1 MLTDA
6 KIAALKAP
14 ATGQDEHPDHKV
26 TGLRLRIGAG
36 GKKAWIVRRRVGAKV
51 VNKKLGDYPTMGLA
65 AARLAADNLLKALA
79 RDGSTDAIERTFGAV
94 ALHWLNTVAKDK
106 NRTWELQE
114 RQLDLHV
121 LPHWRDRRIATIRRA
136 DVRELLDRVEGMVA
150 PNRVLALVRT
160 IFRHALSRDWLDAS
174 PAEAIKPPKDETP
187 RDRYLDMDE
196 VKRIYTTADLL
207 GYPFAG
213 YMKLLFLTGQRRNE
227 VGEMR
232 WDDIDL
238 EAGTW
243 IIGSAETKALRTQ
256 LVPLSPQAM
265 AILQDTP
272 ALGEYVWTG
281 NGETPVSGFAAAKK
295 RLDLYLAGKGGA
307 IAPWRLHDIRRTAAT
322 HMVRLGVGE
331 DIVGRVL
338 NHAPQGV
345 TAKVYALHSYE
356 PEKRSAL
363 NRWAAEIER
372 AVAGKK
378 AGKVVS
384 IRG

>member
-6 KIAALKAP
+6 KIAALKPP
-14 ATGQDEHPDHKV
+14 ATGQDEHPDHKL

-36 GKKAWIVRRRVGAKV
+36 GKKTWIVRRRVGAKV

-65 AARLAADNLLKALA
+65 VARQAADNLLKALA

-94 ALHWLNTVAKDK
+94 ALHWLDTVAKDK

-136 DVRELLDRVEGMVA
+136 DVRELLDRVEGQVA

-196 VKRIYTTADLL
+196 VKRIYPAADLL

-213 YMKLLFLTGQRRNE
+213 FLKLLFLTGQRRTE

-232 WDDIDL
+232 WEDIDL

-243 IIGSAETKALRTQ
+243 IIGSTETKALRTQ

-265 AILQDTP
+265 AILQNTP

-281 NGETPVSGFAAAKK
+281 NGKTPVSGFAAAKK
-295 RLDLYLAGKGGA
+295 RLDLYLAGKAGA

-363 NRWAAEIER
+363 NRWASEIER

-378 AGKVVS
+378 AGKVVA

>member
-6 KIAALKAP
+6 KIAALKPP
-14 ATGQDEHPDHKV
+14 AIGQDEHPDHKV

-36 GKKAWIVRRRVGAKV
+36 GKKTWIVRRRVGPKV

-65 AARLAADNLLKALA
+65 AARVAADKVLKALTQ
-79 RDGSTDAIERTFGAV
+79 DGTTEAIDRTFSAV
-94 ALHWLNTVAKDK
+94 ADHWLNTVAKDK
-106 NRTWELQE
+106 NRSWELQE
-114 RQLDLHV
+114 RQLNLHV
-121 LPHWRDRRIATIRRA
+121 LPHWRDRRIAELKRA
-136 DVRELLDRVEGMVA
+136 DVRDLLDKIEGEVA

-160 IFRHALSRDWLDAS
+160 IFRHALSRDWIEAS

-196 VKRIYTTADLL
+196 VKRVYGKADLL

-213 YMKLLFLTGQRRNE
+213 FIKMLFLTGQRRTE
-227 VGEMR
+227 VGAMR
-232 WDDIDL
+232 WADIDL

-243 IIGSAETKALRTQ
+243 IISSQDTKAARTQ
-256 LVPLSPQAM
+256 LVPLSPQA
-265 AILQDTP
+265 IDLLRQTP
-272 ALGEYVWTG
+272 ELGEYVWTG
-281 NGETPVSGFAAAKK
+281 NGETHIAGYSAAKSRLDKFIAAAGPA
-295 RLDLYLAGKGGA
+295 L
-307 IAPWRLHDIRRTAAT
+307 APWRLHDIRRTAAT

-331 DIVGRVL
+331 DVVGRVL

-345 TAKVYALHSYE
+345 TARVYALHSYE

-363 NRWAAEIER
+363 TRWAADIDR
-372 AVAGKK
+372 AVEGKK
-378 AGKVVS
+378 RAKVVS